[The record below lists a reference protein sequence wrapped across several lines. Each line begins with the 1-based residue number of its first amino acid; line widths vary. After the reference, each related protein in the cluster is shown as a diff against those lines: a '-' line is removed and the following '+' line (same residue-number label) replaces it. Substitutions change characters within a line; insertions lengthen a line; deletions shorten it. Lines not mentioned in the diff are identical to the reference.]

1 MKKIILGIVILAGV
15 GMVACDGS
23 KRLASNLVGLWSG
36 VPERIADNEVASATF
51 LPTFDF
57 SRSGNTKSGTLTLNA
72 LVNISTPISSTAV
85 ISTPFSMSASATS
98 SITGQW
104 EVVSDDDVVIR
115 WDNESLKVIID
126 PDAVVLTSNN
136 LEGTVTSSIDSLK
149 PAIVSN
155 LQAQV
160 TQAVKAKILG
170 IHKLDDVKIKN
181 GIMEYEVNDV
191 DYTMQQQGRN

>member
-23 KRLASNLVGLWSG
+23 KRLASNLVGSWNG

-57 SRSGNTKSGTLTLNA
+57 SRSGNTKSGTLKLNA

-85 ISTPFSMSASATS
+85 IATPFSMSASATS

-149 PAIVSN
+149 PAIVRN
-155 LQAQV
+155 LQAQI
-160 TQAVKAKILG
+160 TQALKAKILG